1 MAKWRSPSFKCRR
14 GFDLFANIVKIQQRT
29 PRRCSYFRFVSFRL
43 SNLSKPE
50 KIPEIWSSLVL
61 QQRINALYDIRSL
74 TDRRKE
80 QCYERQLFDSIVS
93 NSAHKLHHLLPLKQ
107 IQFRNQCNFKFRKM
121 RTNRNTTT
129 FIPFKSNRQ
138 NFYTYFFP
146 LYYRVILYY
155 MKLFLNDSV

>member
-1 MAKWRSPSFKCRR
+1 MRNMLQNNFNHAIFFQGRCHVTQSNYSSTTNIDAWHFGNCLTESFFQILHLHFMAKWRSPSFKYRR

-50 KIPEIWSSLVL
+50 KIPEIWSS
-61 QQRINALYDIRSL
+61 
-74 TDRRKE
+74 
-80 QCYERQLFDSIVS
+80 QLFDSIVS

-129 FIPFKSNRQ
+129 FIPFKSNR
-138 NFYTYFFP
+138 
-146 LYYRVILYY
+146 
-155 MKLFLNDSV
+155 